1 MDDVMYGVMFNAKID
16 IWVNEPPGERI
27 KEIECVTSVFSKPL
41 FKEIAIYSR
50 NRKL

>member
-16 IWVNEPPGERI
+16 IWVNEPPVN
-27 KEIECVTSVFSKPL
+27 ECVTSVFSKPL
-41 FKEIAIYSR
+41 FKEIAVYSW